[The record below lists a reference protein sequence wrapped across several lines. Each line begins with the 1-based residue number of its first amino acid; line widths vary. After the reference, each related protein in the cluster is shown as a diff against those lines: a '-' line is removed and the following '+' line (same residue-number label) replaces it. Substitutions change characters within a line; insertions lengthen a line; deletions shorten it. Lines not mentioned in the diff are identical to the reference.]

1 MRWCRQAALTNI
13 ETINNV
19 RGRTRGNLKGGQ
31 QDWSVASSGR
41 CAKFAPAAAAGL
53 RLVSPRVDGRCAR
66 PSLTLQPPHG
76 SVLLSCCRRRR
87 QPAHDS
93 TSPLRVAVS
102 IVNNSFAEST
112 LDAAQRH
119 HPRSLARPLVLTAA
133 LHRRKEA
140 ARRAPHLTTLS
151 LSIVASACFQLHCP
165 RHTFSNIPAFAL
177 TLSLQR
183 SSQAGFWSDVHSLP
197 SLISHPHRASAKH
210 PSLPARITLSC
221 LRHRTYELSPAIDSI
236 AFSRVAV

>member
-1 MRWCRQAALTNI
+1 M
-13 ETINNV
+13 

-41 CAKFAPAAAAGL
+41 CAKFAPTAAAGL

-76 SVLLSCCRRRR
+76 RVLLSCCRRRR
-87 QPAHDS
+87 QPAHCS
-93 TSPLRVAVS
+93 TPLRHCVLRCLLLLIIPLLRAR
-102 IVNNSFAEST
+102 ST
-112 LDAAQRH
+112 PLDATT
-119 HPRSLARPLVLTAA
+119 LARSPARSSS
-133 LHRRKEA
+133 HRPCVVAKK
-140 ARRAPHLTTLS
+140 PHRCTSRLTTLS
-151 LSIVASACFQLHCP
+151 LSIVAPACLQLHRP

-210 PSLPARITLSC
+210 PSLPAQITLSC
-221 LRHRTYELSPAIDSI
+221 LRDRTYELSPAIDSI
-236 AFSRVAV
+236 ASSRVAV